1 MYSSQLLRDFDIEI
15 TKGDIYE
22 TSKFNQF
29 NICNLKDAE
38 FTIKSKSYRNPN
50 NNLILFGLKTTI
62 YDYRIKNI
70 ALPQLD
76 KKHKNV
82 QFQVIIKYLETHYI
96 KMLETPKSTG
106 LMTYIL
112 SSMILDL
119 LNNPEYENIYFQI
132 DLTERIDL
140 VPKEYI
146 TRVYAR
152 LLPNKENLSPDLI
165 RRYKVFS
172 PSKRKE
178 DIIYYTNLMINNRYK
193 FLKNYYNNQVIAK
206 SNYQNK

>member
-1 MYSSQLLRDFDIEI
+1 MYNSNLVRDFDIEI
-15 TKGDIYE
+15 IQGDIYE

-29 NICNLKDAE
+29 NIYNLKDAE
-38 FTIKSKSYRNPN
+38 FTIKSKSYRNSN
-50 NNLILFGLKTTI
+50 SNRILFGLKTTI

-76 KKHKNV
+76 KKHINV
-82 QFQVIIKYLETHYI
+82 QFQVIIRYLETHYI

-119 LNNPEYENIYFQI
+119 LINPEYENIYFQI
-132 DLTERIDL
+132 DLTERISF

-146 TRVYAR
+146 PRVYAR
-152 LLPNKENLSPDLI
+152 LLPNKENLSSDLI
-165 RRYKVFS
+165 RRYKVFN

-178 DIIYYTNLMINNRYK
+178 DIIYYTNLMLNNRYK
-193 FLKNYYNNQVIAK
+193 FLKNYYNNLVIEK